1 MLSQITDA
9 VWMIE
14 VGDEL
19 HWDDCKKI
27 GTMTEWNKAIQNFNN
42 KHNEHHIPI
51 FTNYNLTVEKIRI
64 VDDSDD
70 EEEEECIYCKEM
82 NDGTIT
88 NPLDCD
94 PQPKMI
100 NNKWKCPVCCDES
113 EDEEEDK
120 ENQIVK
126 KSIIDWFGET
136 ILKPYA
142 RICKKDGTL
151 QQFKEKMKK
160 IIDEF

>member
-51 FTNYNLTVEKIRI
+51 FTNYNLTVEKLRI
-64 VDDSDD
+64 VDDIDD
-70 EEEEECIYCKEM
+70 EEEEVCKCCGKFI
-82 NDGTIT
+82 DHDDDD
-88 NPLDCD
+88 L
-94 PQPKMI
+94 
-100 NNKWKCPVCCDES
+100 KCGRGCPEYDAGWLETHSDDDE
-113 EDEEEDK
+113 
-120 ENQIVK
+120 
-126 KSIIDWFGET
+126 GH
-136 ILKPYA
+136 
-142 RICKKDGTL
+142 
-151 QQFKEKMKK
+151 
-160 IIDEF
+160 

>member
-1 MLSQITDA
+1 MS
-9 VWMIE
+9 
-14 VGDEL
+14 
-19 HWDDCKKI
+19 
-27 GTMTEWNKAIQNFNN
+27 
-42 KHNEHHIPI
+42 
-51 FTNYNLTVEKIRI
+51 Y
-64 VDDSDD
+64 S
-70 EEEEECIYCKEM
+70 EEEEECIFCREM

-142 RICKKDGTL
+142 RICKNDGTL